1 MKPYEYYW
9 IEHFLKHAIL
19 VDTLPFGW
27 CVYREPVDFY
37 D

>member
-9 IEHFLKHAIL
+9 ICHFIKNSKQ
-19 VDTLPFGW
+19 VNNLPFGW